1 MLHTLT
7 PSGRHILHT
16 MTCYLDL
23 VMPDLMR
30 WLYTHGS
37 CHQPLPQI
45 NMNVLP
51 VLIVNLHISHVHMLQ
66 ART

>member
-7 PSGRHILHT
+7 PSGRHILHR

-23 VMPDLMR
+23 VMPDLML

-37 CHQPLPQI
+37 YHQPLPQI
-45 NMNVLP
+45 NMNVLIP
-51 VLIVNLHISHVHMLQ
+51 FP
-66 ART
+66 